1 MFQVEKGGSSSLSK
15 DQETL
20 NQIFRLFDEIRNI
33 LHEQGIRQLG
43 LDFEIKEVDPTCEK
57 LSNYLGLTHYK
68 SGTPKDGSLYS
79 GYILSPF
86 ALANLMVAFMS
97 WFDWSQRCSMS
108 LLIASLSLESL
119 RALGIA
125 STKG

>member
-43 LDFEIKEVDPTCEK
+43 LDFEIK
-57 LSNYLGLTHYK
+57 GL
-68 SGTPKDGSLYS
+68 PKMVVLYS